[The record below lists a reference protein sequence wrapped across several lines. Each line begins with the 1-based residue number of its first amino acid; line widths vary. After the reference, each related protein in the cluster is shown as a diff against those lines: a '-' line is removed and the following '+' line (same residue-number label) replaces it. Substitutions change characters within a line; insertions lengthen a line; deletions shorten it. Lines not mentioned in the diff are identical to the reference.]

1 MKHTCKITFISFVL
15 FFIPFI
21 LSAGTWTLIGLD
33 GLNVQAIDVHP
44 ENPDTILA
52 SDNSTIYRT
61 TNGGS
66 TWQTVPSGIPARE
79 ILFHPV
85 YTDTAFAVMG
95 IGSYSD
101 GIYRSLNAGESFD
114 ILNFFSWA
122 ACLSIPTWPP
132 GYLLAGLDSSGGVWR
147 STDEGQTWFP
157 YSDSLGDMN
166 VLSLF
171 CIQPFGDSTHIP
183 FAGTRTGIYYGNLE
197 DYWVKSN
204 SLDLPCVSMTGNL
217 LGNPIYAAL
226 DGGSWS
232 DGVYKSTDYG
242 INWNVSWWWVYITS
256 VLASPLNS
264 QVVFAADSGFG
275 VIMTTNGGDNWVEI
289 NENLGDLRVNDL
301 AMSRSDTSHL
311 YAATCTGVYCYNFA
325 PGIMQED
332 ENRNT
337 KFTIKLQTI
346 ATCGSPFSITCYA
359 PNGMNGK
366 GILLTLRD
374 ITGRKLIAR
383 EGVIKS
389 AKTEFSFELPRSSG
403 IYFLTVNTEGMS
415 FSEKLVVLKK

>member
-15 FFIPFI
+15 FFSPLI

-44 ENPDTILA
+44 EHLDTILA
-52 SDNSTIYRT
+52 SADPTIYRT

-85 YTDTAFAVMG
+85 YPDTAFAVMG

-122 ACLSIPTWPP
+122 TSIEIPICPQ
-132 GYLLAGLDSSGGVWR
+132 GHMLAGLDSSGGVWK

-166 VLSLF
+166 VISVF
-171 CIQPFGDSTHIP
+171 RIEPFAGTHSP
-183 FAGTRTGIYYGNLE
+183 LAGTRTGIYYWGPGNH
-197 DYWVKSN
+197 WVKSN
-204 SLDLPCVSMTGNL
+204 SVNLPCVSMTGDL
-217 LGNPIYAAL
+217 IGNPIYAAL

-232 DGVYKSTDYG
+232 DGVYKSTEGG
-242 INWNVSWWWVYITS
+242 INWNVSWFWVYITS
-256 VLASPLNS
+256 VLANPLNS
-264 QVVFAADSGFG
+264 QTAFAADSGYG
-275 VIMTTNGGDNWVEI
+275 VIMTTNGGDDWVEI

-325 PGIMQED
+325 PGIMQEA

-337 KFTIKLQTI
+337 RFSVKLQAI
-346 ATCGSPFSITCYA
+346 ATCCSPFSITCYA

-366 GILLTLRD
+366 EILLTLRD

-383 EGVIKS
+383 ERVIKS

-415 FSEKLVVLKK
+415 FSKKLVVLKK

>member
-1 MKHTCKITFISFVL
+1 MKHTCKITFISFFL
-15 FFIPFI
+15 FFIPLI

-44 ENPDTILA
+44 EHPDTILA
-52 SDNSTIYRT
+52 SANTTIYRT

-66 TWQTVPSGIPARE
+66 TWQTVQSGIPARE
-79 ILFHPV
+79 ILFHPA
-85 YTDTAFAVMG
+85 YPDTAFAVMG

-122 ACLSIPTWPP
+122 TSIEIPICPQ
-132 GYLLAGLDSSGGVWR
+132 GHMLAGLDSSGGVWK

-166 VLSLF
+166 VISVF
-171 CIQPFGDSTHIP
+171 RIEPFAGTHSP
-183 FAGTRTGIYYGNLE
+183 LAGTRTGIYYWGPGNH
-197 DYWVKSN
+197 WVKSN
-204 SLDLPCVSMTGNL
+204 SVNLPCVSMTGDL
-217 LGNPIYAAL
+217 IGNPIYAAL

-232 DGVYKSTDYG
+232 DGVYKSTEGG
-242 INWNVSWWWVYITS
+242 INWNVSWFWVYITT

-275 VIMTTNGGDNWVEI
+275 VIMTTNGGDDWVEI

-311 YAATCTGVYCYNFA
+311 YATTCTGVYCYNFA
-325 PGIMQED
+325 PGIMQEYEYKD
-332 ENRNT
+332 TR
-337 KFTIKLQTI
+337 FSVKLRTI

-366 GILLTLRD
+366 GIHLTLRD

-383 EGVIKS
+383 EEVIKS

>member
-15 FFIPFI
+15 FFIPLI

-52 SDNSTIYRT
+52 SANSTIYRT

-66 TWQTVPSGIPARE
+66 TWQTIPSGIPARD
-79 ILFHPV
+79 ILFHTV
-85 YTDTAFAVMG
+85 YPDTVFAVMG

-122 ACLSIPTWPP
+122 TSIEIPIFPQ
-132 GYLLAGLDSSGGVWR
+132 GHMLAGLDSSGGVWK

-157 YSDSLGDMN
+157 YSDSLSDMN
-166 VLSLF
+166 VISLF
-171 CIQPFGDSTHIP
+171 SIEPYAGAHSP
-183 FAGTRTGIYYGNLE
+183 FAGTRTGIYYWGPGNH
-197 DYWVKSN
+197 WVKSN
-204 SLDLPCVSMTGNL
+204 SVNLPCVSMTGDL
-217 LGNPIYAAL
+217 IGNPIYAAL

-232 DGVYKSTDYG
+232 DGVYKSIDYG
-242 INWNVSWWWVYITS
+242 INWNVSWFWVYITS
-256 VLASPLNS
+256 VLANPLNS
-264 QVVFAADSGFG
+264 QTVFAADSGYG
-275 VIMTTNGGDNWVEI
+275 VIITTNGGDDWVEI

-332 ENRNT
+332 ENGNT
-337 KFTIKLQTI
+337 RFSVKLQTI
-346 ATCGSPFSITCYA
+346 ATCCSPFSITCYA

-366 GILLTLRD
+366 EILLTLRD

-389 AKTEFSFELPRSSG
+389 AKTEFSFELPHSSG

>member
-1 MKHTCKITFISFVL
+1 MKHTCKITFISFFL
-15 FFIPFI
+15 FFIPLI

-44 ENPDTILA
+44 EHPDTILA
-52 SDNSTIYRT
+52 SANTTIYRT

-66 TWQTVPSGIPARE
+66 TWQTVQSGIPARE
-79 ILFHPV
+79 ILFHPA
-85 YTDTAFAVMG
+85 YPDTAFAVMG

-122 ACLSIPTWPP
+122 TSIEIPICPQ
-132 GYLLAGLDSSGGVWR
+132 GHMLAGLDSSGGVWK

-166 VLSLF
+166 VISVF
-171 CIQPFGDSTHIP
+171 RIEPFAGTHSP
-183 FAGTRTGIYYGNLE
+183 LAGTRTGIYYWGPGNH
-197 DYWVKSN
+197 WVKSN
-204 SLDLPCVSMTGNL
+204 SVNLPCVSMTGDL
-217 LGNPIYAAL
+217 IGNPIYAAL

-232 DGVYKSTDYG
+232 DGVYKSTEGG
-242 INWNVSWWWVYITS
+242 INWNVSWFWVYITT

-275 VIMTTNGGDNWVEI
+275 VIMTTNGGDDWVEI
-289 NENLGDLRVNDL
+289 NEHLGDLRVNDL

-332 ENRNT
+332 EIRNT
-337 KFTIKLQTI
+337 RFSVKLRTI
-346 ATCGSPFSITCYA
+346 ATCGSPFPITCYA

-366 GILLTLRD
+366 GIHLTLRD

-383 EGVIKS
+383 EEVIKS